1 MERRKFITIL
11 GGAAAT
17 WPLAARAQQSAV
29 PVVGFLNSRA
39 PEGNEAIL
47 VAFRQGLKEAGYVEG
62 QNVTVEYRWADNQYD
77 RVPVLVADLVSR
89 QVAVIVSNGPPIAAA
104 KAATSTIPIVFAV
117 GFDPLTYGLVNSLS
131 RPAGNLTGV
140 SILDVEIGPKRLELL
155 HELIPAATVMALLV
169 NPTTPAVQAIAGD
182 MQAAARAHGLELHV
196 LHAATDGDFDAVF
209 TTVAQLRAGA
219 LIIGADPFFTSRS
232 RQLGELTVARRIP
245 TIYEFREFA
254 AAGGLISYGTSL
266 ADAYRQV
273 GIYTG
278 RILKGEKPSD
288 LPVQQATKVELILNL
303 KTAKALGITVPISL
317 LGRADEV
324 IE

>member
-1 MERRKFITIL
+1 MLRRDFL
-11 GGAAAT
+11 CVVCGAAVAL
-17 WPLAARAQQSAV
+17 PLSARAQQPAP
-29 PVVGFLNSRA
+29 PVIGFLNSRA
-39 PEGNEAIL
+39 PGDNEGIL
-47 VAFRQGLKEAGYVEG
+47 IAFRRGLKEAGYVEG
-62 QNVTVEYRWADNQYD
+62 QNVTVEYRWAENQYE
-77 RVPVLVADLVSR
+77 RVPTLVADLVRR
-89 QVAVIVSNGPPIAAA
+89 QVSVIVSNGPPIAAA

-117 GFDPLTYGLVNSLS
+117 GFDPLAYGLVNSLS

-169 NPTTPAVQAIAGD
+169 NPTTPAAQAIASD
-182 MQAAARAHGLELHV
+182 VQAAARAHGLKLHV
-196 LHAATDGDFDAVF
+196 LHAAADGDFDAVIAAV
-209 TTVAQLRAGA
+209 TKLRAGA

-232 RQLGELTVARRIP
+232 RQLGELTAARRIP

-273 GIYTG
+273 GNYTG

-303 KTAKALGITVPISL
+303 KTAKALGINVPLTL

>member
-11 GGAAAT
+11 GGTAAT

-117 GFDPLTYGLVNSLS
+117 GFDPLAYGLVNSLS

-196 LHAATDGDFDAVF
+196 LHATTDGDFDAVF

-266 ADAYRQV
+266 ADSYRQV

>member
-117 GFDPLTYGLVNSLS
+117 GFDPLAYGLVNSLS

-273 GIYTG
+273 GTYTG

>member
-1 MERRKFITIL
+1 MRRRDFL
-11 GGAAAT
+11 GVMSGAAVAL
-17 WPLAARAQQSAV
+17 PLSARAQQPAL
-29 PVVGFLNSRA
+29 PVVGFLNSRG
-39 PEGNEAIL
+39 PGENEGIL
-47 VAFRQGLKEAGYVEG
+47 VAFRQGLKEAGYEEG
-62 QNVTVEYRWADNQYD
+62 QNVAVEYRWAENQYD
-77 RVPVLVADLVSR
+77 RVPALVADLVSR

-117 GFDPLTYGLVNSLS
+117 GFDPLAYGLVNSLS
-131 RPAGNLTGV
+131 RPGGNLTGV
-140 SILDVEIGPKRLELL
+140 SILDVEIGQKRLELL
-155 HELIPAATVMALLV
+155 HELIPSATVMALLV
-169 NPTTPAVQAIAGD
+169 NPTTPAAQAIASD
-182 MQAAARAHGLELHV
+182 VQAAARARGLELHV
-196 LHAATDGDFDAVF
+196 LNAAADGDFEAVF
-209 TTVAQLRAGA
+209 TTATRLRAGA

-232 RQLGELTVARRIP
+232 RQLGEMTLARRIP

-266 ADAYRQV
+266 ADAYRQA

-303 KTAKALGITVPISL
+303 KTAKALGIMVPLTL